1 MSSPL
6 QRGIRLL
13 RRLRP
18 PVRTLAFSRPT
29 PVGYTALEFPSSA
42 IRDVLATRSCLL
54 YAERIRDS
62 PGRRKDPTWPPPSH
76 CGPGGSATCTCL
88 LLRRFHRFL
97 FVSMGHRGSP
107 LLRFGSEIAVHYQWA
122 SHLEACHASTHATS
136 PSHRSPDG
144 PFQATRSSVKGRTTQ
159 KSEWHRAVC

>member
-6 QRGIRLL
+6 QRGVGLL

-42 IRDVLATRSCLL
+42 VRDVLATRSCLL

-62 PGRRKDPTWPPPSH
+62 PYGRKDP
-76 CGPGGSATCTCL
+76 
-88 LLRRFHRFL
+88 
-97 FVSMGHRGSP
+97 V
-107 LLRFGSEIAVHYQWA
+107 
-122 SHLEACHASTHATS
+122 
-136 PSHRSPDG
+136 
-144 PFQATRSSVKGRTTQ
+144 
-159 KSEWHRAVC
+159 